1 MSGAIAWSINGRA
14 VIEASI
20 HLVRRGQW
28 HADIDLEGAE
38 NDLAA
43 FVRLVG
49 TDSITGETVTLAARV
64 VSADAFKDRLHI
76 LLIGGLGNGD
86 AMMTPRSFRRS
97 SGAAVLAA
105 ITSTMGIILSSS
117 SSARILTHV
126 FERYSIPEVN
136 AATALDLFAHELGGV
151 WRYTEAGE
159 VWIGDEV
166 DSPEA
171 KSRNAKRVASAFV
184 VVDRV
189 PVDFRWVVVAE
200 LPLPRPG
207 QYLDDLIIGR
217 VAYEIEATTCRA
229 VVDCDITGPT
239 QVHVELDTMK
249 RDFVSAVGS
258 AMRWTDSETVTLY
271 PCTVTSATSS
281 TVDVTPDDARI
292 AGLASV
298 PLIQAIAGV
307 TATPSPGARALLG
320 FARDMGT
327 PFAILTNATASS
339 LSIEATTS
347 INVSAAVVVV
357 DASSSIQLAPGVP
370 PSPVLRVSDVN
381 PSALIG
387 TGNLKV
393 LA

>member
-1 MSGAIAWSINGRA
+1 MSGAISWSINGRA
-14 VIEASI
+14 VLEASI

-28 HADIDLEGAE
+28 HADIDLEGPE
-38 NDLAA
+38 NNLPG

-49 TDSITGETVTLAARV
+49 TDATTEETTSLAARV
-64 VSADAFKDRLHI
+64 VSADAFRDRLHV

-86 AMMTPRSFRRS
+86 NMMSPRSFRRS
-97 SGAAVLAA
+97 SGASIVQA
-105 ITSTMGIILSSS
+105 IASTMDVIVSGYT
-117 SSARILTHV
+117 SARVFSQV
-126 FERYSIPEVN
+126 FERYSIPLVN
-136 AATALDLFAHELGGV
+136 SATALDLFAHEIGAV

-159 VWIGDEV
+159 LWIGDEV

-171 KSRNAKRVASAFV
+171 KSRNAKRVSSAFV

-189 PVDFRWVVVAE
+189 PIDFRSVVVAE

-217 VAYEIEATTCRA
+217 VAYELTAETCRA
-229 VVDCDITGPT
+229 VVDCDIVGPT
-239 QVHVELDTMK
+239 QVHAELDTMK

-281 TVDVTPDDARI
+281 TVDLEPDDERI

-298 PLIQAIAGV
+298 PLVQAIAGV
-307 TATPSPGARALLG
+307 AATPSPGSRALLG

-327 PFAILTNATASS
+327 PFAILTNASATS
-339 LSIEATTS
+339 LSISATTT
-347 INVSAAVVVV
+347 INVSAASVVI
-357 DASSSIQLAPGVP
+357 DASTTIELAPGFP

-381 PSALIG
+381 PAALIG
-387 TGNLKV
+387 AGNLKV

>member
-1 MSGAIAWSINGRA
+1 MSGAISWSINGRA
-14 VIEASI
+14 VLEASI

-28 HADIDLEGAE
+28 HADIDLEGPE
-38 NDLAA
+38 NNLPG

-49 TDSITGETVTLAARV
+49 TDATTEETTSLAARV
-64 VSADAFKDRLHI
+64 VSADAFRDRLHV

-86 AMMTPRSFRRS
+86 NMMSPRSFRRS
-97 SGAAVLAA
+97 SGASIVQA
-105 ITSTMGIILSSS
+105 IASTMDVIVSGYT
-117 SSARILTHV
+117 SARVFSQV
-126 FERYSIPEVN
+126 FERYSIPLVN
-136 AATALDLFAHELGGV
+136 SATALDLFAHEIGAV

-159 VWIGDEV
+159 LWIGDEV

-171 KSRNAKRVASAFV
+171 KSRNAKRVSSAFV

-189 PVDFRWVVVAE
+189 PIDFRSVVVAE

-217 VAYEIEATTCRA
+217 VAYELTAETCRA
-229 VVDCDITGPT
+229 VVDCDIVGPT
-239 QVHVELDTMK
+239 QVHAELDTMK

-271 PCTVTSATSS
+271 PCTVTSATSA
-281 TVDVTPDDARI
+281 TVDLEPDDERI
-292 AGLASV
+292 AGLAGV
-298 PLIQAIAGV
+298 PLVQAIAGV
-307 TATPSPGARALLG
+307 TATPSPGSRALLG

-327 PFAILTNATASS
+327 PFAILTNASATS
-339 LSIEATTS
+339 LSISATTT
-347 INVSAAVVVV
+347 INVSAASVVI
-357 DASSSIQLAPGVP
+357 DASTTIELAPGFP

-381 PSALIG
+381 PAALIG
-387 TGNLKV
+387 AGNLKV

>member
-1 MSGAIAWSINGRA
+1 MSGAISWSINGRA
-14 VIEASI
+14 VLEASI

-28 HADIDLEGAE
+28 HADIDLEGPE
-38 NDLAA
+38 NNLPG

-49 TDSITGETVTLAARV
+49 TDATTEETTSLAARV
-64 VSADAFKDRLHI
+64 VSADAFRDRLHV

-86 AMMTPRSFRRS
+86 NMMSPRSFRRS
-97 SGAAVLAA
+97 SGASIVQA
-105 ITSTMGIILSSS
+105 IASTMDVIVSGYA
-117 SSARILTHV
+117 SARVFSQV
-126 FERYSIPEVN
+126 FERYSIPLVN
-136 AATALDLFAHELGGV
+136 SATALDLFAHEIGAV

-159 VWIGDEV
+159 LWIGDEV

-171 KSRNAKRVASAFV
+171 KSRNAKRVSSAFV

-189 PVDFRWVVVAE
+189 PIDFRSVVVAE

-217 VAYEIEATTCRA
+217 VAYELTAETCRA
-229 VVDCDITGPT
+229 VVDCDIVGPT
-239 QVHVELDTMK
+239 QVHAELDTMK

-271 PCTVTSATSS
+271 PCTVTSATSA
-281 TVDVTPDDARI
+281 TVDLEPDDERI
-292 AGLASV
+292 AGLAGV
-298 PLIQAIAGV
+298 PLVQAIAGV
-307 TATPSPGARALLG
+307 TATPAPGSRALLG

-327 PFAILTNATASS
+327 PFAILTNASATS
-339 LSIEATTS
+339 LSISATTT
-347 INVSAAVVVV
+347 INVSAASVVI
-357 DASSSIQLAPGVP
+357 DASTTIELAPGFP

-381 PSALIG
+381 PAALIG
-387 TGNLKV
+387 AGNLKV